1 MQVATKSTRQTCI
14 VGKSLFLFKF
24 VSRNLVSLP
33 GLRNANKI
41 ALNATR
47 TFTRCWGPLKLAGKP
62 HIRKKKSA
70 RFVCKLRGSLMTGI
84 PESQVGDI
92 SSGQVSRQVSFEDP
106 SFSRPNS
113 ILRSIKESPSVSENL
128 GSSEL
133 NTEVV
138 TLVCEGWLEVLRGR
152 RFQKYWARLLSHR
165 TFVHIEFKM
174 LQSSEESEF
183 VLEVDAKN
191 PKCVI
196 SSDAKRETVFA
207 LELSNKIET
216 MRADSFDGSKK
227 WQADIRKTI
236 DALFDNIR
244 QDSFRHSVQTEQ
256 SGVDLGTQFSGSNRS
271 GNLELKTPSSTKS
284 KGSKG
289 GFFST
294 LFGTRKLQILDPID
308 LIGCQVRPSLDPN
321 KPTEIEV
328 LWWGNEKE
336 VLKIRSDGYV
346 DAQMWQRHIR
356 LASGLANVEK
366 QVSGTQWNIFNP
378 DITFQDDQEN
388 STNKLTSV

>member
-1 MQVATKSTRQTCI
+1 
-14 VGKSLFLFKF
+14 
-24 VSRNLVSLP
+24 
-33 GLRNANKI
+33 
-41 ALNATR
+41 
-47 TFTRCWGPLKLAGKP
+47 
-62 HIRKKKSA
+62 
-70 RFVCKLRGSLMTGI
+70 
-84 PESQVGDI
+84 
-92 SSGQVSRQVSFEDP
+92 
-106 SFSRPNS
+106 
-113 ILRSIKESPSVSENL
+113 
-128 GSSEL
+128 
-133 NTEVV
+133 
-138 TLVCEGWLEVLRGR
+138 
-152 RFQKYWARLLSHR
+152 
-165 TFVHIEFKM
+165 
-174 LQSSEESEF
+174 
-183 VLEVDAKN
+183 
-191 PKCVI
+191 
-196 SSDAKRETVFA
+196 VFA